1 MDQRKTELD
10 QLFAKYKEA
19 VGDPDPSADFMP
31 GLWRKIEARQSFTT
45 RIKKLTQ
52 VFVVATA
59 ALCLLLGMAVVVPG
73 SLHPELRGTYV
84 DVLAEAHPPDNLTA
98 LGIHVE
104 PIEANTK

>member
-1 MDQRKTELD
+1 MDQRNIELD
-10 QLFAKYKEA
+10 RLFAQYKNA
-19 VGDPDPSADFMP
+19 VPDTDPSANFMP
-31 GLWRKIEARQSFTT
+31 GLWGKIEARQSFTT

-59 ALCLLLGMAVVVPG
+59 AICLMLGIAVVVPG

-98 LGIHVE
+98 LGIRVE
-104 PIEANTK
+104 ASEANTK

>member
-1 MDQRKTELD
+1 MDRWNTELD
-10 QLFAKYKEA
+10 QLFAKYKDA
-19 VGDPDPSADFMP
+19 VPDPDPGTNFMP

-52 VFVVATA
+52 VFVVTTA
-59 ALCLLLGMAVVVPG
+59 AVCLMLGMAVVVPG

-104 PIEANTK
+104 PVEATTK